1 MISSEM
7 MAETETFVS
16 LAQRQFELGGG
27 WNMAVLEHG
36 LREALFSD
44 GCKILEALLNQPG
57 ALGEHVPEGSCHE
70 KRTRKVQ
77 CLLGSFEL
85 RRGYYKTEGGWDFPM
100 DRMLGL
106 IGKYTPGLAKMM
118 CRAAGTDGSFS
129 EAEDTLRIYAGAE
142 VPAPQIRAV
151 AQQIGPA
158 IAEWSPSREEPRCK
172 QVPTMYISY
181 DGTGVPMRK
190 EETQGRKGKQPDGS
204 SITRELKLGCIFTSH
219 VTDEEGNPLRD
230 PDATTY
236 VASFD
241 PAAEFTAML
250 LGEARLRGLGKAK
263 RKVVLGDGARWIWK
277 QARIHFP
284 QAVQILDYYHAR
296 EHLSALAEALF
307 PDPPESEAQIKEWVE
322 WLDGDRVLW
331 IAEDASGKLPRSGPR
346 RKTAKREIE
355 YLRSN
360 AKRMMYATFKSKDY
374 FIGSGVVEAGCK
386 TVVGKRTKQSG
397 MFWKVDGAQN
407 ILDIRTAV
415 IGDTYDGYW
424 EHRHREAKLKL
435 AV

>member
-1 MISSEM
+1 M
-7 MAETETFVS
+7 ETEAFVS

-27 WNMAVLEHG
+27 WDMAALEHG
-36 LREALFSD
+36 LREALFND

-57 ALGEHVPEGSCHE
+57 VLGEHAPNEPYYE

-77 CLLGSFEL
+77 CLLGSFDLE
-85 RRGYYKTEGGWDFPM
+85 RGYYKTEEGWNFPM

-106 IGKYTPGLAKMM
+106 IGSYTPGLAKMM
-118 CRAAGTDGSFS
+118 CRAAGTDGSFH

-142 VPAPQIRAV
+142 VPASQIRAV
-151 AQQIGPA
+151 AQKIGPS
-158 IAEWSPSREEPRCK
+158 IAEWSPTREESRCK
-172 QVPTMYISY
+172 KVPTMYISY

-190 EETQGRKGKQPDGS
+190 EETKGRKGKQPDGS
-204 SITRELKLGCIFTSH
+204 SITRELKLGCVFTAH
-219 VTDEEGNPLRD
+219 TTDDEGNPLRD
-230 PDATTY
+230 PDSTTY
-236 VASFD
+236 VTSFD
-241 PAAEFTAML
+241 HAGEFTAML
-250 LGEARLRGLGKAK
+250 LREARLRGLGKAK

-284 QAVQILDYYHAR
+284 QAVHILDYYHAR
-296 EHLSALAEALF
+296 EHLSVLAEALF
-307 PDPPESEAQIKEWVE
+307 PDSEGRDAQIKKWVK
-322 WLDGDRVLW
+322 WIDGDHVLR
-331 IAEDASGKLPRSGPR
+331 IAEDATGRLPRSGPR
-346 RKTAKREIE
+346 RKTAKREVE

-415 IGDTYDGYW
+415 LGDTYDGYW
-424 EHRHREAKLKL
+424 EHRQHEEKRKL
-435 AV
+435 AA

>member
-1 MISSEM
+1 MISSGM
-7 MAETETFVS
+7 MAETEAFVS
-16 LAQRQFELGGG
+16 LAQRQFEQAGI
-27 WNMAVLEHG
+27 WDMASLELG
-36 LREALFSD
+36 LRKSLFND
-44 GCKILEALLNQPG
+44 GCKIMEGLLNQPG
-57 ALGEHVPEGSCHE
+57 VLGEYVPDGKCHE

-85 RRGYYKTEGGWDFPM
+85 ERGYYKTEQGWDIPM

-106 IGKYTPGLAKMM
+106 IGSYTPGLAKMM

-142 VPAPQIRAV
+142 VPASQIRAV
-151 AQQIGPA
+151 VQQIGPA
-158 IAEWSPSREEPRCK
+158 IAEWSPAREEPRSQK
-172 QVPTMYISY
+172 VPTMYISY
-181 DGTGVPMRK
+181 DGTGVPMRE

-204 SITRELKLGCIFTSH
+204 AITRELKLGCVFTSH
-219 VTDEEGNPLRD
+219 ATDEKGNPLRD
-230 PDATTY
+230 TNSTTY

-241 PAAEFTAML
+241 PAEEFASAL
-250 LGEARLRGLGKAK
+250 LREARLRGLGKAS
-263 RKVVLGDGARWIWK
+263 RSAVLGDGAHWIWK
-277 QARIHFP
+277 QAGIHFP

-296 EHLSALAEALF
+296 EHLCVLAEALF
-307 PDPPESEAQIKEWVE
+307 PGQAGSETPIGKWVD
-322 WLDGDRVLW
+322 WLDGDLVLR
-331 IAEDASGKLPRSGPR
+331 IAEDAEGWLPHSGRR
-346 RKTAKREIE
+346 RKNAKREIE

-360 AKRMMYATFKSKDY
+360 AKRMMYATFKSADY

-407 ILDIRTAV
+407 ILAIRTAV

-424 EHRHREAKLKL
+424 EHRHRKATLSM
-435 AV
+435 AA

>member
-27 WNMAVLEHG
+27 WDMAALEHG
-36 LREALFSD
+36 LREALFND

-57 ALGEHVPEGSCHE
+57 VLGEHVPDGQCHE
-70 KRTRKVQ
+70 QRTRKVQ

-85 RRGYYKTEGGWDFPM
+85 ERGYYKTEEGWDFPM

-106 IGKYTPGLAKMM
+106 IGSYTPGLAKMM

-142 VPAPQIRAV
+142 VPASQIRAV
-151 AQQIGPA
+151 AQKIGPA
-158 IAEWSPSREEPRCK
+158 ISEWSPAREESRCK
-172 QVPTMYISY
+172 KVPTMYISY

-190 EETQGRKGKQPDGS
+190 EETQGRKGKQSDGS
-204 SITRELKLGCIFTSH
+204 SITRELKLGCVFTSQT
-219 VTDEEGNPLRD
+219 TDEEGNPLRD
-230 PDATTY
+230 TDSTTY

-241 PAAEFTAML
+241 PAAEFTAKL
-250 LGEARLRGLGKAK
+250 LGEARLRGLGKAS
-263 RKVVLGDGARWIWK
+263 RSAVLGDGAHWIWK
-277 QARIHFP
+277 QADIHFP
-284 QAVQILDYYHAR
+284 QAVHILDYYHAR
-296 EHLSALAEALF
+296 EHLSVLVEALF
-307 PDPPESEAQIKEWVE
+307 PGHAESDTPINKWVE
-322 WLDGDRVLW
+322 WLDSDQVLL
-331 IAEDASGKLPRSGPR
+331 IAEDAHVKLPRSGKR
-346 RKTAKREIE
+346 RKNAKREIE

-360 AKRMMYATFKSKDY
+360 SKRMMYATFKSKDY

-407 ILDIRTAV
+407 ILDIRVAV
-415 IGDTYDGYW
+415 IGDTYDEYW
-424 EHRHREAKLKL
+424 EHRQREAKIKL
-435 AV
+435 AA